1 LLVIYFTL
9 FAILVSLAV
18 ILLLILATSLS
29 VAYLISNVADGI
41 NVTGIVY
48 LSIIPPFSPNVISM
62 CVSGSLS

>member
-1 LLVIYFTL
+1 
-9 FAILVSLAV
+9 
-18 ILLLILATSLS
+18 LILATSLS

-62 CVSGSLS
+62 CVIGSLSYPS